1 MEQLIQQ
8 LKVILGT
15 NFVLYFKG
23 HTFHW
28 NVEGSDFAQY
38 HSFLNDFYDA
48 VFENTDSIAEHIRAL
63 DAYAPTSLAR
73 LLELSA
79 IEEAE
84 SIPKGVVLFS
94 QLKEDN
100 DKLILQLRAGI
111 VLADQAGEPAVGN
124 FLQDLLDQHQKHGWM
139 LRSFTR

>member
-15 NFVLYFKG
+15 NFTLYFKG

-28 NVEGSDFAQY
+28 NVEGPDFAQY
-38 HSFLNDFYDA
+38 HKFLNKFYDS
-48 VFENTDSIAEHIRAL
+48 VFANTDTIAEHIRAL
-63 DAYAPTSLAR
+63 DSYAPTGLGR
-73 LLELSA
+73 ILELSA
-79 IEEAE
+79 IEETD
-84 SIPKGVVLFS
+84 SIPKGIAMLN
-94 QLKEDN
+94 QLRDDN
-100 DKLILQLRAGI
+100 EKFIIQLRAGI
-111 VLADQAGEPAVGN
+111 VVADQAGEPAVSN

>member
-38 HSFLNDFYDA
+38 HSFLGDFYDA

-63 DAYAPTSLAR
+63 DSYAPTGVGR

-79 IEEAE
+79 IEETDIVP
-84 SIPKGVVLFS
+84 SGLGMLS
-94 QLKEDN
+94 QLREDN
-100 DKLILQLRAGI
+100 DKYIIQLRAGI

-124 FLQDLLDQHQKHGWM
+124 YLQDLLDQHQKHAWM
-139 LRSFTR
+139 LRSFNE

>member
-28 NVEGSDFAQY
+28 NVEGPDFAQY

-63 DAYAPTSLAR
+63 DSYAPTGLSR

-79 IEEAE
+79 IEETDIVP
-84 SIPKGVVLFS
+84 SGLGMLS
-94 QLKEDN
+94 QLREDN
-100 DKLILQLRAGI
+100 DKYIIQLRAGI

-124 FLQDLLDQHQKHGWM
+124 YLQDLLDQHQKHGWM
-139 LRSFTR
+139 LRSFAR

>member
-23 HTFHW
+23 HTYHW
-28 NVEGSDFAQY
+28 NVEGSNFAQY
-38 HSFLNDFYDA
+38 HKFLGKFYES
-48 VFENTDSIAEHIRAL
+48 VFDNTDTIAEHIRAL

-73 LLELSA
+73 LIEMSA
-79 IEEAE
+79 IEEAT
-84 SIPKGVVLFS
+84 SIPKGVAMFT
-94 QLKEDN
+94 QLKDDN

-124 FLQDLLDQHQKHGWM
+124 YLQDLLDQHQKHGWM
-139 LRSFTR
+139 LRSFAR